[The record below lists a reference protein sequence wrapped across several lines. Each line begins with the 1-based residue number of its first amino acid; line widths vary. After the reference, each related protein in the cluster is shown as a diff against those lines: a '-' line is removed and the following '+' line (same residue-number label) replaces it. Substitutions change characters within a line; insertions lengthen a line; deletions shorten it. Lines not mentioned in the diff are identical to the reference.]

1 MSWMEDFDFCKVIV
15 IIQVTIKLEQISLDN
30 NLRIDILIDFMYLFQ
45 ILMVD
50 YRNTITII
58 I

>member
-30 NLRIDILIDFMYLFQ
+30 NLCIDILIDFMYLFQ
-45 ILMVD
+45 ILKVD
-50 YRNTITII
+50 YRNTITK
-58 I
+58 

>member
-1 MSWMEDFDFCKVIV
+1 MSWMDFDFCKVIV

-45 ILMVD
+45 ILLLLLPSRILRD
-50 YRNTITII
+50 
-58 I
+58 